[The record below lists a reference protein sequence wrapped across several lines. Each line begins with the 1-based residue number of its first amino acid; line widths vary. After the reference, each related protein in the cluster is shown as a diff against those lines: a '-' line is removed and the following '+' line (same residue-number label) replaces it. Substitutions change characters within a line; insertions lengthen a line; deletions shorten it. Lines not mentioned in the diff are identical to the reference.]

1 MKTSQILFL
10 CGVVFLSVLV
20 STSGDKPSRV
30 VCYFS
35 NWAVYRP
42 GLGSYKIEDI
52 PTDLCTHLIYS
63 FIGVSNVT
71 WGPLILD
78 QENDVDLRGFLNF
91 TDLKAKGVKT
101 SVAMGGWGEGGRK
114 YSHLVSDKKLRDTF
128 IPALVEFLHKYNFD
142 GLDIDW
148 EYPGASDRGGSYGD
162 RQNFFYFVEELRRAF
177 DKEGK
182 GWEITMAVPLANFR
196 LNEGYHVP
204 DLCELIDA
212 VHVMAYDL
220 RGNWA
225 GFADVHSPLYQRPN
239 EGYGYQALNDNDG
252 MQLWVDKGCSPDKL
266 VLGTPFYGRT
276 FTLSQGNTNKDIGT
290 YINKDAGG
298 GDAGP
303 YTGAKGMLAYYEICN
318 MLQVNASKWTQKF
331 DDIGKCPYAYDD
343 GNQWVGY
350 DNEIS
355 LQYKMDFI
363 KEKGYLGAMTWAIDM
378 DDFHG
383 TCGQKNP
390 LINVLA
396 KNMKDYVV
404 PTLQI
409 STTPRPEWDRPKSTT
424 FEGGSV
430 TTSTTT
436 TTTMKTTIP
445 ETTTTGTT
453 TSTIDPTITTPS
465 FPPSETTTD
474 ATTGGPT
481 VTPSCANANFY
492 PAANCNQYYMCN
504 QGTPILM
511 TCPSGTVWVQEGIRC
526 DWPAA
531 STRAEC
537 RSA

>member
-1 MKTSQILFL
+1 MSINQNEDVADPFPVWS
-10 CGVVFLSVLV
+10 CVPF
-20 STSGDKPSRV
+20 GDKPSRV

-128 IPALVEFLHKYNFD
+128 IPALV
-142 GLDIDW
+142 
-148 EYPGASDRGGSYGD
+148 DRGGSYGD

-196 LNEGYHVP
+196 LNEGYH
-204 DLCELIDA
+204 
-212 VHVMAYDL
+212 
-220 RGNWA
+220 
-225 GFADVHSPLYQRPN
+225 
-239 EGYGYQALNDNDG
+239 NDG

-290 YINKDAGG
+290 YINKDAG
-298 GDAGP
+298 
-303 YTGAKGMLAYYEICN
+303 
-318 MLQVNASKWTQKF
+318 
-331 DDIGKCPYAYDD
+331 

-409 STTPRPEWDRPKSTT
+409 STTPR
-424 FEGGSV
+424 
-430 TTSTTT
+430 
-436 TTTMKTTIP
+436 
-445 ETTTTGTT
+445 
-453 TSTIDPTITTPS
+453 
-465 FPPSETTTD
+465 
-474 ATTGGPT
+474 
-481 VTPSCANANFY
+481 
-492 PAANCNQYYMCN
+492 YYMCN